1 MEWVCTYVLYRELR
15 DVGMEAEE
23 DDVYDCH
30 GDRGVEGEGFKGN
43 CVDAV
48 GGNEAWR
55 KMLEKIM
62 CTEHRVGSLWIQ

>member
-30 GDRGVEGEGFKGN
+30 GDRGVEGGWEG
-43 CVDAV
+43 
-48 GGNEAWR
+48 GGGG
-55 KMLEKIM
+55 
-62 CTEHRVGSLWIQ
+62 V